1 MILRTPKGGKKT
13 SKKKTPGKS
22 EEKSNAQKSEKQVKV
37 VPVTPISKQLE
48 EQRRKEEARKM
59 EEQQK
64 VLMRQRNA
72 VAEKLDRVKAA
83 INSSTEQPNQNLHF
97 LKLQLKTVEACY
109 GEFNAFQNQ
118 IYGLELTP
126 EQEKQHR
133 ACYLKFETLHNSLT
147 IQLNELIERLSKPSA
162 ALVAAA
168 PAGAL
173 VTQYLPPLSVP
184 LPKFDGTCENWF
196 SFKCMFRSVMD
207 RYQGEAPSMKLY
219 HLRNSLVGK
228 AEGVIDQDIINNND
242 YEAAWAL
249 LVETYEDKRVIIDK
263 HIEALFNLPKITND
277 DAVAFRKLIDT
288 CVKHIEALKNLQLP
302 VDGLGEQMLMNLLA
316 ARMDKETRL
325 AWELQRKAG
334 ELPTYAATIAYL
346 KEQCRV
352 LEVVEQ
358 CSETVEKVKPHR
370 SVAMLI
376 AGTQKCSVC
385 NRQHGLNG
393 CEQFKGKSVNEKY
406 NHLRKCG
413 LCFNC
418 LRRGHRVAACTSMS
432 TCKICGKRHHTML
445 HTDGV
450 KKQMVVPISPA
461 PIAPKSTDKRRPGPA
476 RKQTLLSTAVV
487 LVNGRSSGPHLCRA
501 LIDSGSQH
509 HFVTERFA
517 NKLAIKKERAN
528 YQVSGLH
535 ESQTRI
541 SNLVRATMKSRVSD
555 FSTELELL
563 VTPRIVA
570 DLPPESVDITSWNLP
585 PNIELADPRFNS
597 AGQIDMLLGAGLFWN
612 LIKSGKITLAENLP
626 SLRETEFGWVVGGVL
641 KQSESIRARMAN

>member
-1 MILRTPKGGKKT
+1 MLRTPKGGRKKT
-13 SKKKTPGKS
+13 PKKKTPAKS
-22 EEKSNAQKSEKQVKV
+22 DKNGDAQKSDTQEVKV

-64 VLMRQRNA
+64 VLMRQRDA

-83 INSSTEQPNQNLHF
+83 IKSSTEQLNQNLKNLHF

-118 IYGLELTP
+118 IYGLALTP
-126 EQEKQHR
+126 EQEKLHR
-133 ACYLKFETLHNSLT
+133 ACYLKFETLHNILT
-147 IQLNELIERLSKPSA
+147 VQLNELIERLSKPSV
-162 ALVAAA
+162 ALVPAA
-168 PAGAL
+168 PACA
-173 VTQYLPPLSVP
+173 VVPQYLPPLSVP
-184 LPKFDGTCENWF
+184 LPKFDGTYENWF

-219 HLRNSLVGK
+219 HLRNSLVGR

-325 AWELQRKAG
+325 AWESQWKAG

-346 KEQCRV
+346 KEKCRV

-358 CSETVEKVKPHR
+358 CSVTVEKVTPHR

-406 NHLRKCG
+406 SHLRKCG

-418 LRRGHRVAACTSMS
+418 LRRGHRVAACTSTN
-432 TCKICGKRHHTML
+432 TCKICGNRHHTML
-445 HTDGV
+445 HTGGV
-450 KKQMVVPISPA
+450 KKQMVVPISTA
-461 PIAPKSTDKRRPGPA
+461 PVTSKPMDKRRTRPA

-487 LVNGRSSGPHLCRA
+487 LVDGGSSGPHLCRA
-501 LIDSGSQH
+501 LIDSGSQN

-517 NKLAIKKERAN
+517 DKLAIKKERAD

-535 ESQTRI
+535 DFKTRI
-541 SNLVRATMKSRVSD
+541 SSLIRATVKSRVGD

-563 VTPRIVA
+563 VTPSIID
-570 DLPPESVDITSWNLP
+570 DLPPESIDITSWNLP
-585 PNIELADPRFNS
+585 PNIKLADPGFNS
-597 AGQIDMLLGAGLFWN
+597 ASPIDMLLGAELFWN
-612 LIKSGKITLAENLP
+612 LIRSGRITLAETMP
-626 SLRETEFGWVVGGVL
+626 SLRETELGWVVGGVL
-641 KQSESIRARMAN
+641 KH